1 MSLRIL
7 FIMHTRP
14 TLAQLINYRA
24 IVNYRAGAVICIRK
38 LHNLNMGVI
47 RVKTCNM
54 SRMDEW
60 VHNSFNQEH
69 MKWIIFMTYVVC
81 THAAGYISCRICH
94 RKRGGFVDDIGLVPG
109 LDWPPQWAHVL
120 LIIFNWAFL
129 ILYYAPIYLFR
140 LFISYPNLHGEKLV
154 LRALGNWAEQNKTL
168 RIGLRMWMEGG
179 SGW

>member
-1 MSLRIL
+1 
-7 FIMHTRP
+7 MHTRP

-69 MKWIIFMTYVVC
+69 MK
-81 THAAGYISCRICH
+81 
-94 RKRGGFVDDIGLVPG
+94 
-109 LDWPPQWAHVL
+109 
-120 LIIFNWAFL
+120 
-129 ILYYAPIYLFR
+129 
-140 LFISYPNLHGEKLV
+140 
-154 LRALGNWAEQNKTL
+154 
-168 RIGLRMWMEGG
+168 
-179 SGW
+179 